1 MSAVARWLEHVTLT
15 TGHSRR
21 SYRDEIAPE
30 SLAHCRSL
38 IERFTAGE
46 VSEPVP
52 IGIPGY
58 SISGR
63 RAGKCLVATVYADG
77 PPSELIATIGVAG
90 HSRCGSRLW
99 RELHRWGRVPVV
111 TDPERPPPEPWVAAA
126 LDEGALRPQHRQVLP
141 YVGALEACL
150 AWAFLTGEH

>member
-1 MSAVARWLEHVTLT
+1 MTAVARWLEHVTLT

-21 SYRDEIAPE
+21 SYLDEVPAE
-30 SLAHCRSL
+30 ALAHCRGL

-63 RAGKCLVATVYADG
+63 RSGKCLVATVYADG

-90 HSRCGSRLW
+90 HSKCGATLW
-99 RELHRWGRVPVV
+99 RELHRWGVVPVV
-111 TDPERPPPEPWVAAA
+111 TDPERPAAEPWVAAA
-126 LDEGALRPQHRQVLP
+126 LDEGALKPQHRSFLP
-141 YVGALEACL
+141 ALGFLEKCL
-150 AWAFLTGEH
+150 GWAWIAR

>member
-1 MSAVARWLEHVTLT
+1 MIVARWLEHVTLT

-21 SYRDEIAPE
+21 SYSDEVSPE
-30 SLAHCRSL
+30 ALAYCRSL

-46 VSEPVP
+46 VAEAVP
-52 IGIPGY
+52 IAAAPGY

-63 RAGKCLVATVYADG
+63 RSGKCLVATVYADG
-77 PPSELIATIGVAG
+77 PPSELIATIGVAA

-126 LDEGALRPQHRQVLP
+126 LDEGAAHHLDAMEWLGDFER
-141 YVGALEACL
+141 CL
-150 AWAFLTGEH
+150 GWAWVTRNDG